1 MHMHMHAFTA
11 SECKCAHAHVHM
23 HMCMCSCAHVPMCTC
38 AHVYIQALASW
49 IGSHGRYPA
58 GEAGALTRGALAPNL
73 ALRNL
78 IEVSQ

>member
-1 MHMHMHAFTA
+1 
-11 SECKCAHAHVHM
+11 
-23 HMCMCSCAHVPMCTC
+23 MCTC